1 MAAEPAATT
10 VAEHRFIRHGS
21 WLICPVLGA
30 LLIWLLRMAAGW
42 VAGLSWAPFQG
53 VFELAASVP
62 DPWGTV
68 GAVVIGL
75 IIGLGFA
82 GLMAQERLTV
92 TVEPERVTLAVGS
105 SAQHIARDEIGSV
118 FLDRKYLVVLDGSGA
133 EQARQPSDLDW
144 TKLRRAFV
152 EHGYPWREKD
162 PFAGH
167 YALWVEDA
175 PELPLRI
182 NALMAAR
189 ERALRKRDGKEAA
202 VLRTELAQHGILVR
216 DEKKRQF
223 WRATG

>member
-1 MAAEPAATT
+1 MAAEPATV

-21 WLICPVLGA
+21 WFVCPLLGA
-30 LLIWLLRMAAGW
+30 LLIWLLRIAAGW
-42 VAGLSWAPFQG
+42 VAGLPWAPFQG

-68 GAVVIGL
+68 GAVVIGA

-105 SAQHIARDEIGSV
+105 STQHIARDEIGSV
-118 FLDRKYLVVLDGSGA
+118 FLDRKHLVVLDESGA

-144 TKLRRAFV
+144 MKLRRAFV
-152 EHGYPWREKD
+152 EHRYPWREKD

-167 YALWVEDA
+167 YNLWVEDT
-175 PELPLRI
+175 PELSLRI
-182 NALMAAR
+182 NALMANR
-189 ERALRKRDGKEAA
+189 DRALRKRDGKEAA
-202 VLRTELAQHGILVR
+202 LLRTELAKHGILVR
-216 DEKKRQF
+216 DEKKRQY
-223 WRATG
+223 WRAAG